1 MKKLCAVMIAVFLLA
16 LTTVVL
22 AAPTEQTPSSMTPA
36 MHAGFK
42 GPHRGGSFHHGFL
55 SYLKLSKEQ
64 MAKMQE
70 LRTRYY
76 NETRDMRYELAQR
89 RLEMRKLFT
98 DPNTNDPTLLAKE
111 KELNALRQKL
121 MDTMAGI
128 KIEARRIF
136 TPEQLEKL
144 DTLSMCRH
152 HGHHH
157 WK

>member
-1 MKKLCAVMIAVFLLA
+1 
-16 LTTVVL
+16 
-22 AAPTEQTPSSMTPA
+22 MTPA
-36 MHAGFK
+36 LHAGFK
-42 GPHRGGSFHHGFL
+42 GPLRDGSFHHGFL